1 MKKDKFFEQ
10 IQEKYELPTE
20 EHLDYKL
27 DLNKGIVLV
36 KVADQE
42 KEEEQ

>member
-1 MKKDKFFEQ
+1 VRAGQRSEDLLFW
-10 IQEKYELPTE
+10 TVVV
-20 EHLDYKL
+20 KL